1 MRTPSLRARMV
12 FAGVAVM
19 AVILLALDTFLYV
32 NLRSSLQDNLED
44 LLAYRA
50 QVVTVEARTRR
61 GQALA
66 TRLTMLGLRAVIR
79 TPDGQVFVADP
90 PSPGLDTNLPTSDPQ
105 PGDPQV
111 SREVELPDGSDAVVF
126 ARRTGVDRALRR
138 LLVLESAGTAV
149 ALAAAALLLLRVG
162 AMVLQPLEHV
172 AAVARRRAAGHTGE
186 RLQPDRPHTR
196 IGQMALAYDAMLDEL
211 ETTLA
216 ETQEAEARSR
226 RLEERSRKIIETAT
240 DAFVSVDVHG
250 AIADWNEGAEQVFGW
265 PAGEVV
271 GEDLFETIFPE
282 HLRDQHRGRLE
293 QLRATGERRRRGR
306 RMETAA
312 LRRDGSAFD
321 AELVL
326 WATGSGPD
334 LIINAFVHDVT
345 ERRQAEAAV
354 HRLAAIV
361 DSSDDA
367 VIGTTLEGVVTTW
380 NPAAERIYGYTAA
393 EMIGMPVSRLVPPD
407 RKGELA
413 DAIEAVAR
421 GEAVSNYETQR
432 LPKHGGTIDVAITVS
447 PIRDATG
454 AVTGASAITRD
465 ITEHRWLATTLDSTL
480 SALETALEEARA
492 SEARSRR
499 FLADAAH
506 QLRTPIAGIRAC
518 AETLLRGAS
527 TAERDRLLAD
537 LVRETSRASRL
548 MASLLQMARLDQGEP
563 LAPTACDLV
572 ALCRDEVER
581 ARLLAPDLEIVV
593 SADGP
598 GQPQLDPR
606 ATREIVANLLDNARR
621 HARHRVEV
629 MVGAAEGS
637 VEVRVADDGAGVPPG
652 MEEQI
657 FDRFVSLDGRGGS
670 GLGLAIARTLAEASG
685 GGLAYEGGAFVL
697 RFPDGVSPGPPPA
710 PPPGPPEPQGP
721 TRNGAAPG

>member
-32 NLRSSLQDNLED
+32 NLRSSLQRNLED
-44 LLAYRA
+44 LLDDRA
-50 QVVTVEARTRR
+50 GVVRVEARMHR
-61 GQALA
+61 GPALA
-66 TRLTMLGLRAVIR
+66 RRLTALGLRAVIR
-79 TPDGQVFVADP
+79 TPDGEVYVADP
-90 PSPGLDTNLPTSDPQ
+90 PSPGLGTDLPTADPS

-111 SREVELPDGSDAVVF
+111 SRVIKLPGGSEAVVF
-126 ARRTGVDRALRR
+126 ARRGGVDRALRR
-138 LLVLESAGTAV
+138 LLVLEAAGTVA
-149 ALAAAALLLLRVG
+149 ALAAAALFLLRVA

-172 AAVARRRAAGHTGE
+172 AAVARRRAADHTGE

-196 IGQMALAYDAMLDEL
+196 IGQMAVAYDAMLDEL
-211 ETTLA
+211 EATLA
-216 ETQEAEARSR
+216 EAQAAEARSR
-226 RLEERSRKIIETAT
+226 RMGERSRKIIETAT
-240 DAFVSVDVHG
+240 DAFASVDVNG
-250 AIADWNEGAEQVFGW
+250 AIVDWNEGAEQVFGW
-265 PAGEVV
+265 PAGVVV
-271 GEDLFETIFPE
+271 GQDLFDTIFPE
-282 HLRDQHRGRLE
+282 HLRDQHRRRLD

-312 LRRDGSAFD
+312 QRRDGTVFD

-326 WATGSGPD
+326 WASGSGPG

-345 ERRQAEAAV
+345 DRRQAEAAV

-367 VIGTTLEGVVTTW
+367 VIGTTLDGVVTTW

-480 SALETALEEARA
+480 SALETALDEARA

-527 TAERDRLLAD
+527 VAERDRLLAD

-548 MASLLQMARLDQGEP
+548 MASLLQMARLDQGQA

-572 ALCRDEVER
+572 ELCRDEAGR

-593 SADGP
+593 TADGP
-598 GQPQLDPR
+598 GRPQLDPR
-606 ATREIVANLLDNARR
+606 ATKEIVANLLDNARR
-621 HARHRVEV
+621 HARRRVEV
-629 MVGAAEGS
+629 TVGAAPGGRG
-637 VEVRVADDGAGVPPG
+637 VEVRVADDGDGVPAG

-670 GLGLAIARTLAEASG
+670 GLGLAIARSLAEAGG
-685 GGLAYEGGAFVL
+685 GGLVYEQGAFVL
-697 RFPDGVSPGPPPA
+697 RFPAEVSPGRPAVPPPV
-710 PPPGPPEPQGP
+710 PPGPAP
-721 TRNGAAPG
+721 NGAVPG